1 MSFLARA
8 HRERQAH
15 KPRPADTTYVGP
27 VDPRVGRL
35 PGWVADLTRA
45 QSPEYA
51 ALAQ

>member
-8 HRERQAH
+8 QREREAH
-15 KPRPADTTYVGP
+15 KPRPITSYVGP

-35 PGWVADLTRA
+35 PGWVAELTRR

>member
-1 MSFLARA
+1 MSLLARA
-8 HRERQAH
+8 HRERLTH
-15 KPRPADTTYVGP
+15 KPLPASSCYVGP

-51 ALAQ
+51 ALAR